1 MRNYIIQDYITELHR
16 FDFLSGYVGVVPHYT
31 VTSLQLSSRS
41 KKAFCKGKNEKI
53 IPSIEFLIFLI
64 LMLQETR

>member
-41 KKAFCKGKNEKI
+41 KKAFCKGKK
-53 IPSIEFLIFLI
+53 
-64 LMLQETR
+64 